1 MQNKRLG
8 IFNNQHQK
16 SKKNTGKVQQ
26 GQTETSHRLAKFI
39 SLFLAPPTMAIVAF
53 IAFSLWSPIG
63 LGSLSAPHSMLL
75 CFLCFVLFPFFSVLY
90 FHQRKHLD
98 LYISKREARTPFYLV
113 AIISYSF
120 ATILF
125 WATSTKIMFLLA
137 LGSLIVSIFLMGVN
151 LFWKVSI
158 HCAGVSGPI
167 FALICVFGI
176 NAIPLTS
183 IVGLVGWSRL
193 KLRNHTF
200 KQTLVGTL
208 ISLTI
213 VPVVFSLLY
222 I

>member
-1 MQNKRLG
+1 MQKKRLTTLY
-8 IFNNQHQK
+8 NKLLK
-16 SKKNTGKVQQ
+16 SKETTCNTP
-26 GQTETSHRLAKFI
+26 QTEISHRLANFI
-39 SLFLAPPTMAIVAF
+39 SLFVAPPTMAIVA
-53 IAFSLWSPIG
+53 IVSFSLWSPIG
-63 LGSLSAPHSMLL
+63 LGFLSVPSSMLT
-75 CFLCFVLFPFFSVLY
+75 CFLCFVLFPFFSVLF
-90 FHQRKHLD
+90 FHQRKNVD

-113 AIISYSF
+113 AIASYSF
-120 ATILF
+120 AAVLF
-125 WATSTKIMFLLA
+125 WATGTKIMFLLA
-137 LGSLIVSIFLMGVN
+137 LGSLLVSVFLMGVN

-200 KQTLVGTL
+200 AQTLAGTL

-213 VPVVFSLLY
+213 VPVVFSTLY
-222 I
+222 F